1 MQADLTPH
9 ELLSDEAARLQAL
22 HEYQVL
28 DTDAEEDFDDFTALA
43 AHICGTPV
51 ALISLID
58 SDRQWFKSR
67 HGLDARQTPR
77 DVAFCDHAIRQE
89 GVFVVPDASADA
101 RFADNP
107 LVTGDTGIQFYAG
120 APLVTSDG
128 HALGSLCVID
138 HHPRTLSSE
147 QETALSALSRQVV
160 ARLELRRQMAERAKA
175 EEALHVREEALR
187 VSEARKAAILDSAL
201 DCIITM
207 DATGRVVEWNPAA
220 ATTFGYPASEAVGRD
235 LASLIV
241 PPALRESHRRG
252 LAHYLATGEGAVLG
266 RRIEITA
273 VRADSTEL
281 PVELAIRA
289 VPLAG
294 GTLFTA
300 TLRDLSERRAAEQAL
315 HEQESQYR
323 LLFENATHGI
333 YRTTPDGRILLANPA
348 LLSMLGYDS
357 FEQLAARDLEAGG
370 TEAAYER
377 VDFKARLEEAG
388 ELRGLEA
395 AWKRRDGRV
404 ISVCENARLVRG
416 ADGAPLYYEGSV
428 EDVTARKEAEEAL
441 REAHDE
447 MERRVAERTAELTE
461 ANRAL
466 ETEMAERQRAEES
479 YRSLFE
485 NATEGIFRVTPEG
498 RYLSVN
504 PALARLYGYALP
516 EDLMA
521 GITDT
526 GRQLYVHPEC
536 RDEFVVRLQEQDSLT
551 EFEAEVYR
559 RDGSVIWISESARAV
574 RDAEG
579 ILLRYEGFVE
589 DITERKRAEEALKE
603 SEARYQRIAA
613 NVPGM
618 VFQCVIHPD
627 GAMDFPFVSEG
638 CREIYGWEPWQ
649 ITANPR
655 SIIDIIHPDDR
666 AGFER
671 SIHESITRLTR
682 WDWEGRIVT
691 SAGVKWVKGDANP
704 ERQPN
709 GDVISEGLLRDF
721 TERRSTQES
730 LRESEQRYRS
740 LVDHSPE
747 AVIVYAEHRI
757 VYANA
762 AAATLFAAPSAG
774 DLLGRLIFDLVH
786 PDYHALTRERARRSQ
801 EEGQPSPL
809 THHKYLRLDGQAIDV
824 EAVSTGITYRGRRAG
839 QVLIRDVTDRMR
851 AEEQL
856 RASKDMLQLIMDNI
870 PQLIFW
876 KDQSSVYQ
884 GCNRNFA
891 QAAGLADPNDVKGLT
906 DYDLPWSEESAEGYR
921 RDDRRIM
928 DCDRPELHF
937 LETQRRED
945 GSESWVETNKVP
957 LHDSHGRVVGILGA
971 YANVTELKRS
981 EQRIRELNAELTQ
994 AYDSTIEGWAR
1005 ALDYRDHETEGHS
1018 RRVTELTLRL
1028 ARAVGMEEDELVH
1041 VRRGALLHDIGKMGI
1056 PDRVLLKPGPL
1067 DDDEWAI
1074 MRRHPTLA
1082 HEMLSPI
1089 AFLRDALD
1097 IPYGHH
1103 EKWDGT
1109 GYPRGLAGEAI
1120 PLAAR
1125 LFAVVDVWD
1134 ALRSDRPYRRAWTV
1148 ARTLD
1153 HVRSLSGTHFDP
1165 AAVRVFLAM
1174 MAPSV
1179 VPEVMSLEMRLA
1191 A

>member
-1 MQADLTPH
+1 MQVDLTPH

-22 HEYQVL
+22 HDYQVL
-28 DTDAEEDFDDFTALA
+28 DTDAEDEFDDFTALA

-67 HGLDARQTPR
+67 RGMAVRETPR
-77 DVAFCDHAIRQE
+77 HVAFCDHAIRQE
-89 GVFVVPDASADA
+89 GVFVVPDAPADA

-187 VSEARKAAILDSAL
+187 VSEARKAAILASAL

-207 DATGRVVEWNPAA
+207 DAAGRVVEWNPAA
-220 ATTFGYPASEAVGRD
+220 EATFGYPASESVGRD

-273 VRADSTEL
+273 VRADGTEL

-289 VPLAG
+289 VPLG
-294 GTLFTA
+294 GETLFTA

-348 LLSMLGYDS
+348 LLLMLDYDS

-377 VDFKARLEEAG
+377 VDFKAGLEEAG

-395 AWKRRDGRV
+395 VWKRRDGRA
-404 ISVCENARLVRG
+404 IHVCENARLVRG
-416 ADGAPLYYEGSV
+416 ADGAPLYYEGTV
-428 EDVTARKEAEEAL
+428 EDITVRKEAEEAL
-441 REAHDE
+441 RRSEA
-447 MERRVAERTAELTE
+447 RFQRNA
-461 ANRAL
+461 ANAPGMMYQFVL
-466 ETEMAERQRAEES
+466 
-479 YRSLFE
+479 
-485 NATEGIFRVTPEG
+485 
-498 RYLSVN
+498 
-504 PALARLYGYALP
+504 
-516 EDLMA
+516 
-521 GITDT
+521 
-526 GRQLYVHPEC
+526 HP
-536 RDEFVVRLQEQDSLT
+536 
-551 EFEAEVYR
+551 
-559 RDGSVIWISESARAV
+559 DGSVE
-574 RDAEG
+574 
-579 ILLRYEGFVE
+579 
-589 DITERKRAEEALKE
+589 
-603 SEARYQRIAA
+603 
-613 NVPGM
+613 
-618 VFQCVIHPD
+618 
-627 GAMDFPFVSEG
+627 FPFVSDG
-638 CREIYGWEPWQ
+638 CRDIYGVEPCAIMGDPLSIIRILHPEDEAGFQASLAESARTLEPWQ
-649 ITANPR
+649 
-655 SIIDIIHPDDR
+655 
-666 AGFER
+666 
-671 SIHESITRLTR
+671 
-682 WDWEGRIVT
+682 WEGRFLRASGET
-691 SAGVKWVKGDANP
+691 RWVQGASRP
-704 ERQPN
+704 ERQPD
-709 GDVISEGLLRDF
+709 GGIVWDGLLMDVTAHRQVQ
-721 TERRSTQES
+721 EALRRSHVELETRVEERTAA
-730 LRESEQRYRS
+730 LAESEQRYRT
-740 LVDHSPE
+740 LVDLSPE
-747 AVIVYAEHRI
+747 TVLIIQDQCV
-757 VYANA
+757 VYANQA
-762 AAATLFAAPSAG
+762 AARLLGAARAE
-774 DLLGRLIFDLVH
+774 DLLGTSGLGFVH
-786 PDYHALTRERARRSQ
+786 PDFRAAVRGRMFQTGVLGVLQQRWVRR
-801 EEGQPSPL
+801 
-809 THHKYLRLDGQAIDV
+809 DGRVIDV
-824 EAVSTGITYRGRRAG
+824 EAVAG
-839 QVLIRDVTDRMR
+839 PIEHEGKPARQVLARDVTDRKR
-851 AEEQL
+851 AEE
-856 RASKDMLQLIMDNI
+856 
-870 PQLIFW
+870 
-876 KDQSSVYQ
+876 
-884 GCNRNFA
+884 
-891 QAAGLADPNDVKGLT
+891 
-906 DYDLPWSEESAEGYR
+906 
-921 RDDRRIM
+921 
-928 DCDRPELHF
+928 
-937 LETQRRED
+937 
-945 GSESWVETNKVP
+945 
-957 LHDSHGRVVGILGA
+957 RVHA
-971 YANVTELKRS
+971 
-981 EQRIRELNAELTQ
+981 LNGELTQ
-994 AYDSTIEGWAR
+994 AYDSTIEGWSR

-1067 DDDEWAI
+1067 DDGEWAI

-1082 HEMLSPI
+1082 HEMLSPV

-1097 IPYGHH
+1097 IPHGHH

-1153 HVRSLSGTHFDP
+1153 HVRDLSGTHFDP
-1165 AAVRVFLAM
+1165 AAVRVFLALIE
-1174 MAPSV
+1174 APAGEAGDSIR
-1179 VPEVMSLEMRLA
+1179 ELSLA